1 MVGQTGSRN
10 ASSEWPAAVVAVAFL
25 AFIAALFLV
34 VYHRD
39 GVDAALKVWAAIG
52 TAVGVITG
60 AIPSYFFHRTAQA
73 AEKDASALKLAAD
86 EKMIEKARQYGLR
99 A

>member
-60 AIPSYFFHRTAQA
+60 RYQVTSSTEPPKRRRRMRLLSN
-73 AEKDASALKLAAD
+73 S
-86 EKMIEKARQYGLR
+86 RQMR
-99 A
+99 R